1 MRYVFDK
8 TKNQVTITADNRN
21 YEVDVEE
28 IIRVKGIDIQNSGIY
43 NYIYTTNGC
52 IECIHAGVCKYNN
65 DEDEYIVAY
74 RKKIVDLQKG
84 YNIGRDLA
92 DILRG
97 AHMVC
102 EIKCP
107 DYKRR
112 EKV

>member
-1 MRYVFDK
+1 M
-8 TKNQVTITADNRN
+8 AA
-21 YEVDVEE
+21 
-28 IIRVKGIDIQNSGIY
+28 IDIQISGIY

-65 DEDEYIVAY
+65 DEDEYMVAY